1 MTTEEMLQVID
12 RFVDSELPQPEKLY
26 LLDNLFRSLCQQQ
39 RMVAQKRGTGKDTKF
54 SQATTEPHLDSVYK

>member
-1 MTTEEMLQVID
+1 MTTEQMLQAIE

-39 RMVAQKRGTGKDTKF
+39 RMVAQKRATGKDAEF
-54 SQATTEPHLDSVYK
+54 SQAAPEPLGRY

>member
-1 MTTEEMLQVID
+1 MTTEQMLQAIE

-39 RMVAQKRGTGKDTKF
+39 RMVAQKRGTGEDTELPR
-54 SQATTEPHLDSVYK
+54 AATEPPGRY

>member
-12 RFVDSELPQPEKLY
+12 RFVDSDLPQPEKLY

-39 RMVAQKRGTGKDTKF
+39 RMVAQKRGTGKDTKS

>member
-1 MTTEEMLQVID
+1 MTTEQMLQAIE

-39 RMVAQKRGTGKDTKF
+39 RMVAQKRGTGKDTELA
-54 SQATTEPHLDSVYK
+54 QAATEPLGRY

>member
-1 MTTEEMLQVID
+1 MTTEQMLQAID

-39 RMVAQKRGTGKDTKF
+39 RMVAQKRGTAKDTEL
-54 SQATTEPHLDSVYK
+54 SQAAPEPLGRY